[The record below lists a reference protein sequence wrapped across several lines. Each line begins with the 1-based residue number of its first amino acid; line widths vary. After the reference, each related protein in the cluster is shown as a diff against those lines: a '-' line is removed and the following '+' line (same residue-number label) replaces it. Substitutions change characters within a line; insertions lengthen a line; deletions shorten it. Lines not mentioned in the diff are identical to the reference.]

1 MHQATCRT
9 IVAIIPARGGSKG
22 IPHKNTA
29 LLNGRPLIDYTI
41 QAALG
46 SRNIGGTYVTSDSD
60 PILEV
65 ARRSGTE
72 VIKRPDELSTDTA
85 RSESAVKH
93 AVSHMRSVKNIDPQ
107 IIVLLQPTSPLRNSE
122 DIDLA
127 FEAFF
132 RSGADAL
139 ISGAEP
145 KIHPLKQ
152 MIIAQDGTLKTLT
165 EDRTTP
171 SRARQLLPRAFQ
183 PNGAIYIIET
193 EAFLRTGLFI
203 TDNTIP
209 YFMDESKSIDID
221 TPDDLDKAE
230 RYLLAM
236 QSAPTQREC
245 SDLSVRP
252 AVGSAAVGDR
262 R

>member
-1 MHQATCRT
+1 MHRTTSRT

-41 QAALG
+41 QSALK
-46 SRNIGGTYVTSDSD
+46 SLNIGGTYVTSDSD
-60 PILEV
+60 AILEI
-65 ARRSGTE
+65 ARRSGAGA
-72 VIKRPDELSTDTA
+72 IKRPDELATDTA
-85 RSESAVKH
+85 SSESAVKH
-93 AVSHMRSVKNIDPQ
+93 AVSHMRSVMNIDPH
-107 IIVLLQPTSPLRNSE
+107 IVVLLQPTSPLRDSE
-122 DIDLA
+122 DIDHA

-132 RSGADAL
+132 RSGTDAL
-139 ISGAEP
+139 ISGTEP

-152 MIIAQDGTLKTLT
+152 MIVAQDGTLKTLT

-193 EAFLRTGLFI
+193 EVFLRTELFI

-209 YFMDESKSIDID
+209 YYMDESKSIDID
-221 TPDDLDKAE
+221 TPEDLDKAE
-230 RYLLAM
+230 RCLQAIR
-236 QSAPTQREC
+236 S
-245 SDLSVRP
+245 SVE
-252 AVGSAAVGDR
+252 R
-262 R
+262 RSERNRS

>member
-1 MHQATCRT
+1 MHQATSRT

-46 SRNIGGTYVTSDSD
+46 SRNIGGTYVTSDSEA
-60 PILEV
+60 ILEM
-65 ARRSGTE
+65 ARRLGAGA
-72 VIKRPDELSTDTA
+72 IKRPDELATDTA
-85 RSESAVKH
+85 SSESVVKH
-93 AVSHMRSVKNIDPQ
+93 AISHMRSVMKVDPH

-127 FEAFF
+127 FAAFF
-132 RSGADAL
+132 RSRANAL
-139 ISGAEP
+139 ISGMEP
-145 KIHPLKQ
+145 KLHPLKQ

-165 EDRTTP
+165 EDRTAP
-171 SRARQLLPRAFQ
+171 SKARQLLPRAFQ

-193 EAFLRTGLFI
+193 EVFLRTGLFV
-203 TDNTIP
+203 TDKTVP
-209 YFMDESKSIDID
+209 YYMDESKSIDID
-221 TPDDLDKAE
+221 TPEDLDKAE
-230 RYLLAM
+230 RCLLAM

-245 SDLSVRP
+245 TDLSVRP
-252 AVGSAAVGDR
+252 AAGSAAAGDTR
-262 R
+262 